1 MRGCLFVLVS
11 AGLRGEPEH
20 TDPDNK
26 PEPLEGDGKWV
37 WVATSNVQQDSG
49 PDLAAENAAAEAE
62 EKAQEA
68 EDAKKDERNRKIW
81 AMKEDVMKLKMVMT
95 NLQQAYDAANNVAGE
110 VTENMGDWGTLSS
123 SLLQTEPE
131 EESKDQLA
139 LDESFD
145 GLHELTDRVEKANE
159 ILKTQMDKIPDT
171 IIAPSAMDV
180 KLVKSPEDLLKGP
193 SSFLEEEPSED
204 AKQLSEEVREKKW
217 EKKAEEKLKET
228 FADLEK
234 RKADLKKKG
243 TSLSQSLDHLESL
256 AEKPLPSAVPA
267 PIASLVEASRGGHWE
282 WRATKHTAQHRQQHH
297 AHHRAQHRHHAK
309 AKHHAKPAA
318 PVEMRA
324 VDTVDTS
331 EEAEMKALDD
341 ALAPLAK
348 ITQGVKDEQREMNE
362 KLTELAQGTAVEVTS
377 DANMRRN

>member
-11 AGLRGEPEH
+11 AGLRGDPEH
-20 TDPDNK
+20 TDPSSK

-37 WVATSNVQQDSG
+37 WVPTSNVQQSSG

-68 EDAKKDERNRKIW
+68 EDEKKDEKNRKIW

-95 NLQQAYDAANNVAGE
+95 NLQSAYDAANNVAGE
-110 VTENMGDWGTLSS
+110 VTTNMEDWGTLSS

-131 EESKDQLA
+131 DESKDQLA

-171 IIAPSAMDV
+171 IIAPSNM

-193 SSFLEEEPSED
+193 SSFLEEPDED
-204 AKQLSEEVREKKW
+204 AKEAAEEVQEKKW

-228 FADLEK
+228 FGDLEQKKAALK
-234 RKADLKKKG
+234 RKG
-243 TSLSQSLDHLESL
+243 TSLTESLDRLESL
-256 AEKPLPSAVPA
+256 TEKPLPAAPA
-267 PIASLVEASRGGHWE
+267 PIASLVEANRGGHWE
-282 WRATKHTAQHRQQHH
+282 WRATKHTA
-297 AHHRAQHRHHAK
+297 HHRAQHHAQHRAQHRNHAK

-318 PVEMRA
+318 PVEIGA
-324 VDTVDTS
+324 GDVGDA
-331 EEAEMKALDD
+331 AEMKALDD
-341 ALAPLAK
+341 AMAPLEK

-362 KLTELAQGTAVEVTS
+362 KLTELAQSVEVS
-377 DANMRRN
+377 NQANMRRN